1 MAKTLSTDLY
11 TPEVWA
17 DLAFEKFVGKAI
29 VGTSPAVLTSD
40 ELVGQPG
47 DTINFPKWMLM
58 TDMADLAETD
68 VLVPEKLTQKSSQ
81 ATIKE
86 AGKAVEW
93 TDKAQLTGLGN
104 VQDEAIRQF
113 GILAARKVDA
123 DLVAAATAT
132 VAGGV
137 TYADGTAATASAPM
151 TLATVAGTG
160 LSWANIVKAGL
171 LFGDDFDPSE
181 FAGLYI
187 NSAASEVML
196 NDTTFIQAAQ
206 TAQGNTLVSNGLLG
220 TKNGLNVFLTN
231 RLGPTKALLLK
242 QNSLGLF
249 YKRRPVVEQ
258 DRDILARSTVVAT
271 NVHYAVKRIADDGV
285 VDITLTPAI

>member
-17 DLAFEKFVGKAI
+17 DLAYEKFVGKAI
-29 VGTSPAVLTSD
+29 VSTSPAVLTSD
-40 ELVGQPG
+40 ELVGEAG
-47 DTINFPKWMLM
+47 DTINFPKWMLL
-58 TDMADLAETD
+58 DELDDLAETD

-93 TDKAQLTGLGN
+93 TDKAKLTGIGN
-104 VQDEAIRQF
+104 IQDEAIRQF

-123 DLVAAATAT
+123 DLVAAAVAT

-137 TYADGTAATASAPM
+137 TYADGTAATASAP
-151 TLATVAGTG
+151 LALTATG
-160 LSWANIVKAGL
+160 GLTWANIVKAGL
-171 LFGDDFDPSE
+171 LFGDEFDPSE

-196 NDTTFIQAAQ
+196 NDDKFIQAAQ
-206 TAQGNTLVSNGLLG
+206 TAQGNTLINNGLIG
-220 TKNGLNVFLTN
+220 TKNGLNVYLTN
-231 RLGPTKALLLK
+231 RLGAAKALLLK

-258 DRDILARSTVVAT
+258 DRDILARTTVVAT
-271 NVHYAVKRIADDGV
+271 NLHYAVKRIADDGV
-285 VDITLTPAI
+285 VDITLAAAV